1 LTIDNR
7 DRKRNPTN
15 DNNHILA
22 PNVNVMAL
30 IGGLLLRR
38 EYPGQPVVGVGVV
51 IIECGRLVLVKRGAE
66 PALDK
71 WSFPGGAVELG
82 ETVRTAAVREAEE
95 ECGLDVEL
103 VDEVPLDAY
112 DILEVDADG
121 RLRYHYVLL
130 QFLAKPKGGVLEPK
144 SDVTD
149 VRWVPLTEA
158 ENYDLTESV
167 RSFIRKHRNKLEK
180 H

>member
-1 LTIDNR
+1 
-7 DRKRNPTN
+7 
-15 DNNHILA
+15 
-22 PNVNVMAL
+22 M
-30 IGGLLLRR
+30 RR

-51 IIECGRLVLVKRGAE
+51 IAEGGRLVLVRRGAE
-66 PALDK
+66 PALGK

-82 ETVRTAAVREAEE
+82 ENVRDTAVREAKE
-95 ECGLDVEL
+95 ECGLDIEL
-103 VDEVPLDAY
+103 VDEVPMDAY
-112 DILEVDADG
+112 DILEVDENG

-130 QFLAKPKGGVLEPK
+130 QFLAKPKNGVLEPK

-149 VRWVPLTEA
+149 ARWVSLNEA

-167 RSFIRKHRNKLEK
+167 RSFIIKHRNKLEK